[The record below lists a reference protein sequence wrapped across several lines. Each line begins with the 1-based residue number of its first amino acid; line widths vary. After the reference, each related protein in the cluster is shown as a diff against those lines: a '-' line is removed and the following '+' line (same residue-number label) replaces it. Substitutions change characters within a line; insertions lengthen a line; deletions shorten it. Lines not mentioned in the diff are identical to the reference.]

1 MVMIKNFKEDYPII
15 IGLSGKAGS
24 GKTTVAEKLV
34 PKGSIDVSLG
44 GVKLDHIF
52 YALPLYELASIK
64 RTISGINSKNRQLY
78 AIHDVLFD
86 LYGGSALGNVPS
98 YEDLIE
104 KVKSIYGLS
113 IEPEGIKPRNFMQSA
128 GDICRDGFE
137 DCFAEWGISKSN
149 KMYSSYKKSLSED
162 EMLTPYTVIISDVRF
177 VNEAQ
182 KILDQPNGI
191 VVCFDATEQVLEERI
206 IKRDGRPMTQE
217 QSSHKSEQ
225 QICDIMSIA
234 THVIDTS
241 DMSVDEQVAG
251 TLGCLGIL
259 KEQNA

>member
-1 MVMIKNFKEDYPII
+1 MMNNLKEDYPII

-24 GKTTVAEKLV
+24 GKTTVAENLV

-44 GVKLDHIF
+44 GIKWDHIF

-86 LYGGSALGNVPS
+86 LYGGSALGNIPS
-98 YEDLIE
+98 YEELIK
-104 KVKSIYGLS
+104 KVDSIYSLP

-128 GDICRDGFE
+128 GDICRSGFE
-137 DCFAEWGISKSN
+137 DCFAKWGISKSN
-149 KMYSSYKKSLSED
+149 KMYTSYRKSISEED
-162 EMLTPYTVIISDVRF
+162 VMSPYAVIISDVRF
-177 VNEAQ
+177 VNEAE
-182 KILDQPNGI
+182 KILEQPNGI
-191 VVCFDATEQVLEERI
+191 VICFDATEQVLMDRI
-206 IKRDGRPMTQE
+206 IKRDGRPMTE
-217 QSSHKSEQ
+217 KQSSHKSEQ
-225 QICDIMSIA
+225 QICDIINIA

-241 DMSVDEQVAG
+241 DMSIEEQVNK
-251 TLGCLGIL
+251 TLECVGIL